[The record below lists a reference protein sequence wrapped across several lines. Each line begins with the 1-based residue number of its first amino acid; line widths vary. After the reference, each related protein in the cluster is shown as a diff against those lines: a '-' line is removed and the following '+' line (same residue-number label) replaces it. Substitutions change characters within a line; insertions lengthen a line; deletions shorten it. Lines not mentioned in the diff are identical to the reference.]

1 MSDIR
6 ENHQQTPVSTESE
19 ITRRELLKKVS
30 PLGRVTLNKDDCTG
44 CGACAQEGTTGALT
58 ISTDEET
65 GIFRLLFKYGVCV
78 ACGQCVRICPEQCL
92 SVERVLEPDKINGET
107 VLFEDEI
114 IRCKRCGSPVGPA
127 VMIARLRDRIG
138 SSDPNLA
145 SRFELCP
152 RCKVQGEFSQ
162 LIGKDGHIS

>member
-1 MSDIR
+1 MAAAR
-6 ENHQQTPVSTESE
+6 W
-19 ITRRELLKKVS
+19 
-30 PLGRVTLNKDDCTG
+30 
-44 CGACAQEGTTGALT
+44 
-58 ISTDEET
+58 
-65 GIFRLLFKYGVCV
+65 
-78 ACGQCVRICPEQCL
+78 ICPEQCL